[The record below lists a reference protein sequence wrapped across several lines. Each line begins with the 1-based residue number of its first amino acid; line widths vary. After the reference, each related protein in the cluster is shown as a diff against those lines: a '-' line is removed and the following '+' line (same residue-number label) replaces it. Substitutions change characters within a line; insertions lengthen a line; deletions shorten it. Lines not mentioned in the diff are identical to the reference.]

1 MIVERKPNGD
11 YLAQTEPSDT
21 APEQRE
27 TLLVLLLWAMEDCA
41 LMGEEYC
48 LSNYEM
54 AADVYDYYSGKVIR
68 LPYSQVDRLA
78 EGKPITFYAR
88 DPEYNVGDWVSV
100 AGSCE
105 PYEIVSKTENG
116 FLLRSE
122 YGELKAATM
131 DEIAPYMD

>member
-1 MIVERKPNGD
+1 
-11 YLAQTEPSDT
+11 
-21 APEQRE
+21 
-27 TLLVLLLWAMEDCA
+27 
-41 LMGEEYC
+41 
-48 LSNYEM
+48 M
-54 AADVYDYYSGKVIR
+54 AADVYDYYTGKVIR
-68 LPYSQVDRLA
+68 LPYSQVDKLA

-122 YGELKAATM
+122 YGEIKAATM

>member
-1 MIVERKPNGD
+1 
-11 YLAQTEPSDT
+11 
-21 APEQRE
+21 
-27 TLLVLLLWAMEDCA
+27 
-41 LMGEEYC
+41 MGEEYC

-54 AADVYDYYSGKVIR
+54 AVDVYDYYTGKVIR
-68 LPYSQVDRLA
+68 LPYSQVDKLA
-78 EGKPITFYAR
+78 EGPVTFYAR
-88 DPEYNVGDWVSV
+88 DPEYNVGDRVSV